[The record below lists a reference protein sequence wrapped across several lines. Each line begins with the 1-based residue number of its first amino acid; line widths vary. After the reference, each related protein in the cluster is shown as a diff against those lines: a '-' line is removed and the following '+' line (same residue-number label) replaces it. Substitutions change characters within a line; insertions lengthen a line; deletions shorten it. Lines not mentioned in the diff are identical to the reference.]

1 MQISNSSEPIFVD
14 LANDS
19 RSMSQVLYPA
29 RRIEHSQRTKLV
41 RFNYHIEPLLQTVRK
56 IW

>member
-41 RFNYHIEPLLQTVRK
+41 RFNYHIEPLL
-56 IW
+56 